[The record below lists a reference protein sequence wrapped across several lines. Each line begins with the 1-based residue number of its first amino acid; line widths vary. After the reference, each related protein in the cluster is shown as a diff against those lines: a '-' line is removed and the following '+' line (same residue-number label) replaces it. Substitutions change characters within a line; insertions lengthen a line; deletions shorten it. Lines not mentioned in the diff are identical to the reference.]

1 MDNLFLMA
9 QSGDKKALEELCK
22 KHEALVR
29 SVAKRF
35 LNRGEE
41 FEDLVQIGSI
51 GLCKAILK
59 FDPELGY
66 KFSTYA
72 VWLISGEIRRHL
84 RDASPIKVS
93 RALKETA
100 HKAAV
105 AASALRDELG
115 REPNINEIAV
125 RCGIE
130 REEIIMAMDAAREPQ
145 SLYEKVGDDTELME
159 TIAAGNTEID
169 NIDRIALG
177 EALKKATAQE
187 QRLIALRYF
196 EDKTQSETA
205 QVLGI
210 SQVQV
215 SRLEK
220 KTLAKIKMRM
230 E

>member
-1 MDNLFLMA
+1 MDNLFLRA
-9 QSGDKKALEELCK
+9 QSGDKKALGELCVA
-22 KHEALVR
+22 HGALVR

-35 LNRGEE
+35 AGRGEE

-51 GLCKAILK
+51 GLCKAVMK
-59 FDPELGY
+59 FDTGLGY

-84 RDASPIKVS
+84 RDTSSIKVS

-100 HKAAV
+100 HKASV

-115 REPNINEIAV
+115 REPNISEIAE

-130 REEIIMAMDAAREPQ
+130 REDIIMAMDAAREPQ
-145 SLYEKVGDDTELME
+145 SLYEKVGEDTELME
-159 TIAAGNTEID
+159 IIPADSTEGDKIE
-169 NIDRIALG
+169 RIALS
-177 EALKKATAQE
+177 EALKKATSQE
-187 QRLIALRYF
+187 RRLIALRYF

-205 QVLGI
+205 RVLGI

-220 KTLAKIKMRM
+220 KALAKIKMRM